1 MGRRLILAKADA
13 TLIAGSCSFPLFTN
27 RWNSGA
33 VAPAGHVRIASFHL
47 DHSVPVWSYEVP
59 ARFALFALCLV
70 LAWVAGLSGP
80 LLLVVALIASGV
92 LSWFVLRRPRI
103 AMSGAVER
111 RMSRLQSSI
120 DARAGAE
127 DAYVDSLQ
135 GTTHPGDPA
144 P

>member
-1 MGRRLILAKADA
+1 MRQQSPGQRDGRA
-13 TLIAGSCSFPLFTN
+13 IAVYTC
-27 RWNSGA
+27 
-33 VAPAGHVRIASFHL
+33 
-47 DHSVPVWSYEVP
+47 

-70 LAWVAGLSGP
+70 LAWVAGFSGP

-120 DARAGAE
+120 DARASAE

-135 GTTHPGDPA
+135 GTTHPADPA